1 MHPRPTVIIWQLHGI
16 ATAANL
22 NGVQGGAR
30 LSPRDGVSAL
40 LLLLLLLLLLFLPLL
55 LLLLLLLFEKPGQN
69 LPR

>member
-1 MHPRPTVIIWQLHGI
+1 MASQQQL
-16 ATAANL
+16 TL

-40 LLLLLLLLLLFLPLL
+40 LLLLLLLLLFLPL

-69 LPR
+69 LEPRT